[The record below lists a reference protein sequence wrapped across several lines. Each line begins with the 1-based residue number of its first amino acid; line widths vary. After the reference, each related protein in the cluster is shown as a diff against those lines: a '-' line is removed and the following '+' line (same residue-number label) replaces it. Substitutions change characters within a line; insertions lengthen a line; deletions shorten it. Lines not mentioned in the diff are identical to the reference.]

1 MENMTEYQKNLVRMW
16 DSIRTDDDNKGKLT
30 CAGTLCIE
38 CPLEKVCSTDV
49 KCPGRWRNAEKAIE
63 IVTQWAKEHPFVT
76 NEQKF
81 KEDWGCEPKSI
92 GGIYLCP
99 SYFGFEEC
107 ESPFGQSATNPSCI
121 EREKKYWQSEYKPP
135 KADKEGVKNE

>member
-1 MENMTEYQKNLVRMW
+1 MEMTQFQRDFVRML
-16 DSIRTDDDNKGKLT
+16 DSMREECKGETT
-30 CAGTLCIE
+30 CVGIGDKECEE
-38 CPLEKVCSTDV
+38 CPLTTFCGDNDVCF
-49 KCPGRWRNAEKAIE
+49 NAEKIIE

-76 NEQKF
+76 SEQKF
-81 KEDWGCEPKSI
+81 KEDWGREPKSI

-121 EREKKYWQSEYKPP
+121 ECEKKFWNAEYKEP
-135 KADKEGVKNE
+135 KKEG